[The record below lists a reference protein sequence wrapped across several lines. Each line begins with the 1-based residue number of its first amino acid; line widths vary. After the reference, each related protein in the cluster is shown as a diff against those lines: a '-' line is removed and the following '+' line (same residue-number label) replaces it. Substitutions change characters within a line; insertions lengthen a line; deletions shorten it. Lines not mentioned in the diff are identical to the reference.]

1 MFDAG
6 EFLDGDLPR
15 LLFNGTVAV
24 VFDGPASFFFGK
36 MDYLLNVDRIWV
48 LVRLSGCIPHHSFHL
63 LEQVELLLLPGKLL
77 FFKSFCPCGFFL
89 FVISLDL
96 AKTLLD

>member
-1 MFDAG
+1 MFDTG
-6 EFLDGDLPR
+6 ELLDGDLSR
-15 LLFNGTVAV
+15 LFFNGTVGV
-24 VFDGPASFFFGK
+24 VLDGLAGFFFGK
-36 MDYLLNVDRIWV
+36 MDYLLNVDCIWA
-48 LVRLSGCIPHHSFHL
+48 LGRLGRCIPHHSFHL

-77 FFKSFCPCGFFL
+77 FFKSFCPCGFFF